1 MWTISDL
8 VEAGEVAENSDDD
21 PKLGQKKKPWWNF
34 IPLINYMSPLLY
46 CEIGIGIMLLEL
58 FTEIINKH
66 IEDYAPGEKSIRE
79 SIPVLQEV
87 ISSTTI
93 ERDQWDNSDD

>member
-1 MWTISDL
+1 
-8 VEAGEVAENSDDD
+8 
-21 PKLGQKKKPWWNF
+21 
-34 IPLINYMSPLLY
+34 
-46 CEIGIGIMLLEL
+46 MLLEL
-58 FTEIINKH
+58 FREIINEH
-66 IEDYAPGEKSIRE
+66 LEDYAPGEKSIPE